1 MALRLSVKAR
11 VTAWFT
17 ALMLVVTAGALAI
30 ILSLGGSF
38 FETSTK
44 ERLARAVNH
53 NSEYVEYDYDDD
65 DGKVVFEM
73 DEEFEPYSLGTYCLV
88 YSRDGAVI
96 SGALPEGFPEGIQ
109 LRDGPP
115 YTVETETTHFY
126 VYDRT
131 ADNGR
136 LWVRGIKL
144 ADNGEA
150 LLDEMTDFA
159 FFMLP
164 FLVFIS
170 AAGGYVIVRR
180 AFRPIDRIIS
190 AVEAINE
197 GSDLS
202 ARIGLPP
209 KDDEIHRIAAAFDG
223 MLARLEASF
232 ESEKQ
237 FASDASHE
245 LRTPTA
251 DILAQCAAL
260 EKEGLT
266 ENDYKKGIS
275 AIDRQAHKMSRLIS
289 QLLNITR
296 LEQGTVKA
304 QFERADLSELAS
316 VVCREMSALRPDA
329 ELTPEIEKDIYA
341 DIDVA
346 LMSRLIENL
355 IENAFKY
362 GGGKVRVTLRRDG
375 GDIKLAVGD
384 NGPGMTPEE
393 LPKIWQRFYRAD
405 KSRSSGG
412 LGLGLSLV
420 KQIAELHGA
429 RVTAE
434 SFPGKGSVF
443 TLTMADGGARG

>member
-1 MALRLSVKAR
+1 MHLRLSVKAR

-17 ALMLVVTAGALAI
+17 ILMLIVTAGALAVVI
-30 ILSLGGSF
+30 TLGGTL
-38 FETSTK
+38 FEASTK
-44 ERLARAVNH
+44 ERLARAVNR
-53 NSEYVEYDYDDD
+53 NAEYVEYDHE
-65 DGKVVFEM
+65 DGKTVFEM
-73 DEEFEPYSLGTYCLV
+73 DEEFEPYSFGTYCLV
-88 YSRDGAVI
+88 YSREGRII
-96 SGALPEGFPEGIQ
+96 SGTLPEGFPEDIP
-109 LRDGPP
+109 LKESAP
-115 YTVETETTHFY
+115 YAVETAETHFY

-131 ADNGR
+131 ADNGA
-136 LWVRGIKL
+136 LWVRGVKL
-144 ADNGEA
+144 ADNAEA

-159 FFMLP
+159 FFILP

-170 AAGGYVIVRR
+170 AAGGYLIVRR
-180 AFRPIDRIIS
+180 AFRPIDRMI
-190 AVEAINE
+190 AAADAINE

-209 KDDEIHRIAAAFDG
+209 KDDEIHRIAAAFDR
-223 MLARLEASF
+223 MLARLESSF

-245 LRTPTA
+245 LRTPTTV
-251 DILAQCAAL
+251 ILAQCAAL

-266 ENDYKKGIS
+266 EKDYKNGIS
-275 AIDRQAHKMSRLIS
+275 AINRQAHKMSRLIN

-316 VVCREMSALRPDA
+316 VVCREMSSVRPDV
-329 ELTPEIEKDIYA
+329 ELASEIEPDIYA
-341 DIDVA
+341 DVDVA

-355 IENAFKY
+355 VENAFKY
-362 GGGKVRVTLRRDG
+362 GGGKVRVTLRREG
-375 GDIKLAVGD
+375 GNIRLAVGD
-384 NGPGMTPEE
+384 NGAGISPEE
-393 LPKIWQRFYRAD
+393 LPKIWQRFYRTD

-412 LGLGLSLV
+412 LGLGLALV
-420 KQIAELHGA
+420 KQIADIHGA

-443 TLTMADGGARG
+443 TLTMPDGGARD

>member
-1 MALRLSVKAR
+1 MPLRLSVKAR

-17 ALMLVVTAGALAI
+17 ALMLIVTAGALAVVI
-30 ILSLGGSF
+30 MLGGAL
-38 FETSTK
+38 FEASAK
-44 ERLARAVNH
+44 ERLARAVNR
-53 NSEYVEYDYDDD
+53 NSEYVEYEN
-65 DGKVVFEM
+65 DGRREKFEM
-73 DEEFEPYSLGTYCLV
+73 DEEFEPYSFGTYCLV
-88 YSRDGAVI
+88 YTREGGI
-96 SGALPEGFPEGIQ
+96 LSGTLPEGFP
-109 LRDGPP
+109 DGVPLADKEP
-115 YTVETETTHFY
+115 FIVETQDRHFY
-126 VYDRT
+126 VYDRKT
-131 ADNGR
+131 HNGA

-144 ADNGEA
+144 ADGGEA

-164 FLVFIS
+164 FLVLIS
-170 AAGGYVIVRR
+170 AAGGYLIVRR

-209 KDDEIHRIAAAFDG
+209 KDDEIHRIAAAFDR
-223 MLARLEASF
+223 MLARLESSF

-251 DILAQCAAL
+251 VILAQCSAL
-260 EKEGLT
+260 DKEGLT
-266 ENDYKKGIS
+266 ADDYKKGIS
-275 AIDRQAHKMSRLIS
+275 AIDRQAHKMSRLIN

-304 QFERADLSELAS
+304 QFERADLSELAA
-316 VVCREMSALRPDA
+316 VVCREMSTLRPDV

-355 IENAFKY
+355 VENAIKY
-362 GGGKVRVTLRRDG
+362 GGGKVCVTLRREG
-375 GDIKLAVGD
+375 GDVKLAVGD
-384 NGPGMTPEE
+384 NGPGITPEE

-420 KQIAELHGA
+420 KQIADLHNA

-443 TLTMADGGARG
+443 TLTMPDGGARD